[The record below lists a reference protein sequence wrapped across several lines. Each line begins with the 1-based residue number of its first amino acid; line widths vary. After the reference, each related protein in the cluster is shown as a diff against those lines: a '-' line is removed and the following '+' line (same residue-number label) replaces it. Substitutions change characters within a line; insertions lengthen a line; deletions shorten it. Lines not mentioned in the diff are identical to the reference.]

1 MIEQEGHG
9 VREDFAQESACQM
22 PEVARPNLLYRIAL
36 RELAENGVYPI
47 AKPTEE
53 GAPFG
58 IWVSLL
64 GGVRSQK
71 LRTDARQLLPG
82 LRRMVVAIPDD
93 ETGGALGEFG
103 NDRELMGVGRGHRD
117 AGDDA
122 WPADPRV
129 HPEAVE
135 GLFEERVLAEGGLS
149 LKTPTAVGSGEQT
162 RRQGHRVDEGEGGVV
177 RSASHKLLP
186 KALFDLPQVGCLAAE
201 GGAVHP
207 QEVREE
213 VGVVAP
219 EVRKELCILV
229 YPQELTDNLDSD
241 DLGVEERGSGS
252 ACSEASEVSDTV
264 VYEAEDG
271 YDEGAKIHRKRPPSL
286 RLVWSPPSV
295 ERSRFL
301 FNCPEKLAH
310 GVS

>member
-47 AKPTEE
+47 AKPTEK

-58 IWVSLL
+58 MWVSLL

-71 LRTDARQLLPG
+71 LHTNARQLLPGLRKLLPG

-122 WPADPRV
+122 WSADPRV

-135 GLFEERVLAEGGLS
+135 SLFEERVLGEGGLS

-162 RRQGHRVDEGEGGVV
+162 RRQGLESTR
-177 RSASHKLLP
+177 A
-186 KALFDLPQVGCLAAE
+186 KA
-201 GGAVHP
+201 
-207 QEVREE
+207 
-213 VGVVAP
+213 
-219 EVRKELCILV
+219 
-229 YPQELTDNLDSD
+229 
-241 DLGVEERGSGS
+241 GS
-252 ACSEASEVSDTV
+252 
-264 VYEAEDG
+264 
-271 YDEGAKIHRKRPPSL
+271 
-286 RLVWSPPSV
+286 
-295 ERSRFL
+295 
-301 FNCPEKLAH
+301 
-310 GVS
+310 